1 MTYSEIHAEN
11 VRSRDE
17 NQGSEEGY
25 GRIHRMQLQAQN
37 DWGKKRDTGSFD
49 KRNTASLP
57 LYPSSDSNQTQ
68 SIDTQSKAE
77 QMNALEN
84 DSYYEV
90 VEWFGPGKRFYEAK
104 GQRRPT
110 PYHTNALD
118 GPRGSQLATTDS
130 KSVSRESSALKNI
143 LIKKL
148 EAPLQLLKA
157 FSASSFSLL
166 KNDKASGV
174 KGGAAS
180 KRNPRDDDQIQSER
194 SKQRNSHIYDGGS
207 IIELADD
214 DSYCAHY
221 DRIQSSK
228 QAQKQGRG
236 QGRSREG
243 NTPAAGFSVLQ
254 TERSAIRKRRAP
266 TSNLTDTTANS
277 KSKQQDFFGIMSQS
291 SSHIKEDNR
300 YTEKSDQKE
309 KVKFLENSI
318 LEHISG
324 RLGNLR
330 HSLNKM
336 DFSRSGVLNYEE
348 FKSVIAQRGVNML
361 PRDVEK
367 VFQDRATDS
376 RDKGPIN
383 EGGVTSHDLRYSRGL
398 AVNIQQYIE
407 HLSEREKERIEVLPR
422 ERSSA
427 KECLSDRLK
436 FVKKDFLF
444 QKKYDDQRLLQ
455 NGNTTH
461 ANQRNEATTSSSRS
475 KYCKVHFC
483 TLLYVQIVWHDLYS
497 YVIRNKVSVML
508 QLSLLSYYSH
518 QITLQH
524 HTIYQYVLF
533 MMIRQDNPPPYPSL
547 SRI

>member
-11 VRSRDE
+11 VRSRNE
-17 NQGSEEGY
+17 NLASEEGY

-37 DWGKKRDTGSFD
+37 DWGKKRDTGSLD

-68 SIDTQSKAE
+68 SIDTQSTAE
-77 QMNALEN
+77 QINELEN
-84 DSYYEV
+84 DSYHEV
-90 VEWFGPGKRFYEAK
+90 VEWCGPGKRFYEAK

-110 PYHTNALD
+110 PYHTNAVD
-118 GPRGSQLATTDS
+118 GPRGSQLAMTDS

-166 KNDKASGV
+166 KNDKVNSV
-174 KGGAAS
+174 KGGAVG
-180 KRNPRDDDQIQSER
+180 KRNPLDDDRIQSER

-221 DRIQSSK
+221 DRIQSIK
-228 QAQKQGRG
+228 QAQKLGRG

-243 NTPAAGFSVLQ
+243 TTPAAGYSVQQ
-254 TERSAIRKRRAP
+254 TEWSAIRKRRAP
-266 TSNLTDTTANS
+266 TPNPTGTTANPI
-277 KSKQQDFFGIMSQS
+277 SKQQDFFGIMSQS
-291 SSHIKEDNR
+291 NNHIKEDNR

-348 FKSVIAQRGVNML
+348 FKSVMAQRGVNML

-367 VFQDRATDS
+367 VFQDRAIDS
-376 RDKGPIN
+376 RDKGQIN

-407 HLSEREKERIEVLPR
+407 HLSEREKERVEVIPR
-422 ERSSA
+422 EHSSA
-427 KECLSDRLK
+427 KECFSDRLK
-436 FVKKDFLF
+436 FVNKDFLF
-444 QKKYDDQRLLQ
+444 QKKYDDQRLLL
-455 NGNTTH
+455 NGNNTH
-461 ANQRNEATTSSSRS
+461 NNQRNVATTSSSRS
-475 KYCKVHFC
+475 KYSTVKFV
-483 TLLYVQIVWHDLYS
+483 IV
-497 YVIRNKVSVML
+497 RTECMA
-508 QLSLLSYYSH
+508 
-518 QITLQH
+518 
-524 HTIYQYVLF
+524 
-533 MMIRQDNPPPYPSL
+533 
-547 SRI
+547 

>member
-17 NQGSEEGY
+17 NLASEEGY
-25 GRIHRMQLQAQN
+25 GRIHRMQLQAQS
-37 DWGKKRDTGSFD
+37 DRGKKCDTGSLD

-68 SIDTQSKAE
+68 SIDTQRKAE
-77 QMNALEN
+77 QMNELEN
-84 DSYYEV
+84 DSYHEV
-90 VEWFGPGKRFYEAK
+90 VEWCGPGKRFYEAK
-104 GQRRPT
+104 GQRKPT

-118 GPRGSQLATTDS
+118 GPREVQLAMTDS

-166 KNDKASGV
+166 KNDKVNGV
-174 KGGAAS
+174 KGGAVS
-180 KRNPRDDDQIQSER
+180 KRNPRDDDRIQSER

-221 DRIQSSK
+221 DRIQSIK

-236 QGRSREG
+236 QGRLKEG
-243 NTPAAGFSVLQ
+243 STPAAGYSVLQ

-266 TSNLTDTTANS
+266 TSYLTDATANS

-291 SSHIKEDNR
+291 NNHIKEDNR

-367 VFQDRATDS
+367 VFQERAIDS
-376 RDKGPIN
+376 RDKGQIN

-407 HLSEREKERIEVLPR
+407 HLSEREKERVEVVPR
-422 ERSSA
+422 ERSSSE
-427 KECLSDRLK
+427 ECFSDRLK
-436 FVKKDFLF
+436 FVNKDFLF
-444 QKKYDDQRLLQ
+444 QRKDDDQRLLQ
-455 NGNTTH
+455 DGNNAHTY
-461 ANQRNEATTSSSRS
+461 QRNEATTSSSRS
-475 KYCKVHFC
+475 KYSTVKCS
-483 TLLYVQIVWHDLYS
+483 TS
-497 YVIRNKVSVML
+497 
-508 QLSLLSYYSH
+508 
-518 QITLQH
+518 
-524 HTIYQYVLF
+524 
-533 MMIRQDNPPPYPSL
+533 
-547 SRI
+547 

>member
-17 NQGSEEGY
+17 NLAGEGGY
-25 GRIHRMQLQAQN
+25 GRIHSMELQAKN
-37 DWGKKRDTGSFD
+37 DLSKNRDTGTLD
-49 KRNTASLP
+49 KRNTVSLP
-57 LYPSSDSNQTQ
+57 LFPSSNSNQTQ
-68 SIDTQSKAE
+68 STDTQSKAE
-77 QMNALEN
+77 QMNELEN
-84 DSYYEV
+84 DSYHEV

-110 PYHTNALD
+110 PYYTNALD
-118 GPRGSQLATTDS
+118 GPRGVQVSTIDS

-157 FSASSFSLL
+157 FNSSSFSLL
-166 KNDKASGV
+166 RNDMVNGV
-174 KGGAAS
+174 KGGAVS
-180 KRNPRDDDQIQSER
+180 KRNPRDDDRIQSER
-194 SKQRNSHIYDGGS
+194 SKQRNGHIYDGGS

-221 DRIQSSK
+221 DRIQSMK

-236 QGRSREG
+236 QGCSKESI
-243 NTPAAGFSVLQ
+243 TPAAGFSVQQ

-266 TSNLTDTTANS
+266 TSNLTDATANS
-277 KSKQQDFFGIMSQS
+277 KLKQQDFFGIISQTS
-291 SSHIKEDNR
+291 DHATEDNR
-300 YTEKSDQKE
+300 YTKISDQKE

-367 VFQDRATDS
+367 VFQDRATDN
-376 RDKGPIN
+376 RDKGQIN
-383 EGGVTSHDLRYSRGL
+383 KGGVTSHDLRYSRGL
-398 AVNIQQYIE
+398 AVNIQKYIE
-407 HLSEREKERIEVLPR
+407 HLSEREKERVEVIPK

-427 KECLSDRLK
+427 KESFSDRLK
-436 FVKKDFLF
+436 FVNKDFLF
-444 QKKYDDQRLLQ
+444 QKVYDDQRMLQ
-455 NGNTTH
+455 NGNNAHTH
-461 ANQRNEATTSSSRS
+461 QRNEATTSSSRS
-475 KYCKVHFC
+475 KYSECS
-483 TLLYVQIVWHDLYS
+483 T
-497 YVIRNKVSVML
+497 
-508 QLSLLSYYSH
+508 
-518 QITLQH
+518 
-524 HTIYQYVLF
+524 
-533 MMIRQDNPPPYPSL
+533 
-547 SRI
+547 

>member
-17 NQGSEEGY
+17 NLASDEGY
-25 GRIHRMQLQAQN
+25 GRIHRMQSQAQN
-37 DWGKKRDTGSFD
+37 DWGKKRDTGSLD
-49 KRNTASLP
+49 KRKTASLP
-57 LYPSSDSNQTQ
+57 LYSSSDSNQTQ

-77 QMNALEN
+77 QVNELEN
-84 DSYYEV
+84 DSYHEV
-90 VEWFGPGKRFYEAK
+90 IEWFGPGKRFYEAK

-110 PYHTNALD
+110 PYHTNAFD
-118 GPRGSQLATTDS
+118 GPRGSQLAMTDS

-157 FSASSFSLL
+157 FRASSFSLL
-166 KNDKASGV
+166 KNDKVNGL
-174 KGGAAS
+174 KGGAVS
-180 KRNPRDDDQIQSER
+180 KRNPRDDDRIQSER
-194 SKQRNSHIYDGGS
+194 SKQRNSHMYDGGS

-221 DRIQSSK
+221 DRIQSIK
-228 QAQKQGRG
+228 QAQKLGRG
-236 QGRSREG
+236 QGRLKEG
-243 NTPAAGFSVLQ
+243 TTPAAGFSVLQ

-266 TSNLTDTTANS
+266 TSNPTETTANS
-277 KSKQQDFFGIMSQS
+277 RPKQQDFFGIMSQS
-291 SSHIKEDNR
+291 NNHMKEDNP
-300 YTEKSDQKE
+300 YTDKSDQKE

-336 DFSRSGVLNYEE
+336 DFSRSGVLNYDE

-367 VFQDRATDS
+367 VFQDRAIDN
-376 RDKGPIN
+376 RDKGQIN

-407 HLSEREKERIEVLPR
+407 HLSEREKERVEEIPR

-427 KECLSDRLK
+427 KESFSDRLK
-436 FVKKDFLF
+436 FVNKDFLF
-444 QKKYDDQRLLQ
+444 HKRLDDQRLLQ
-455 NGNTTH
+455 SGNNTH
-461 ANQRNEATTSSSRS
+461 THQMNEATTSSSRS
-475 KYCKVHFC
+475 KYR
-483 TLLYVQIVWHDLYS
+483 IV
-497 YVIRNKVSVML
+497 
-508 QLSLLSYYSH
+508 
-518 QITLQH
+518 
-524 HTIYQYVLF
+524 QYVVVRTERTACSVF
-533 MMIRQDNPPPYPSL
+533 TCSKK
-547 SRI
+547 